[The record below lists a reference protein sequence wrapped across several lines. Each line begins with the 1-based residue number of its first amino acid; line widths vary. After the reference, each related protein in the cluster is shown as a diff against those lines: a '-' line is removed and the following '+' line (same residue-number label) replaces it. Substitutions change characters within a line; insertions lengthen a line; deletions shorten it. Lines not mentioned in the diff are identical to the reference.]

1 MGWILKEATVSI
13 HALSSASVLDSS
25 LATGLITSTNQAKSS
40 SPSVVS
46 TASVPISITSSNT
59 PDLLTQDMINLL
71 RALAYGDVTGAK
83 TELAKFKADLKAQTA
98 SLSLNNLAKDVTS
111 LFKDLAAGSSSA
123 AKTDLARVKV
133 DLQTEDS
140 SAAVPAHAISPLENL
155 VAKISDSLSAGSV
168 PSALQDLA
176 GYLVQI
182 GQATGSLIN
191 TSA

>member
-1 MGWILKEATVSI
+1 VSI
-13 HALSSASVLDSS
+13 HALSSASVLDTP
-25 LATGLITSTNQAKSS
+25 LATGLITSTNQATSS
-40 SPSVVS
+40 SPALVNTTS
-46 TASVPISITSSNT
+46 APISSTSSNT

-71 RALAYGDVTGAK
+71 KALAYGDVTGAK

-123 AKTDLARVKV
+123 AKTDLARVTV
-133 DLQTEDS
+133 DLQTQD
-140 SAAVPAHAISPLENL
+140 SAAAAPTHAISPLENL
-155 VAKISDSLSAGSV
+155 VAKISDSLNAGAV

-176 GYLVQI
+176 GYLVQN

>member
-1 MGWILKEATVSI
+1 MSI
-13 HALSSASVLDSS
+13 HALSSASVLDTP
-25 LATGLITSTNQAKSS
+25 LATGLITSTNQATSS
-40 SPSVVS
+40 SPAVVNTTS
-46 TASVPISITSSNT
+46 TPTSNTSSNT

-71 RALAYGDVTGAK
+71 KALAYGDVTGAK

-98 SLSLNNLAKDVTS
+98 SPSLNNLAKDVTS

-123 AKTDLARVKV
+123 AKTDIGRVQV
-133 DLQTEDS
+133 DLQTQD
-140 SAAVPAHAISPLENL
+140 AAAAAPTHAISPLENL
-155 VAKISDSLSAGSV
+155 VAKISDSLNAGAV

-176 GYLVQI
+176 GYLVQN

>member
-1 MGWILKEATVSI
+1 MSI

-25 LATGLITSTNQAKSS
+25 LATGLITSTNQSNSS
-40 SPSVVS
+40 SPAVVNTTS
-46 TASVPISITSSNT
+46 APISRTSSSTSSNT

-71 RALAYGDVTGAK
+71 KALASGDVTGAK
-83 TELAKFKADLKAQTA
+83 TELARFKADLKAQTA

-111 LFKDLAAGSSSA
+111 LFKDLAAGGSSA

-133 DLQTEDS
+133 DLQTQDS
-140 SAAVPAHAISPLENL
+140 VAAAPTYAISPLENL
-155 VAKISDSLSAGSV
+155 VAKISDSLSAGAV
-168 PSALQDLA
+168 PSALKDLA

-182 GQATGSLIN
+182 GQASGSLIN

>member
-1 MGWILKEATVSI
+1 MSI

-25 LATGLITSTNQAKSS
+25 LATGLITSTNQATSS
-40 SPSVVS
+40 SPAVVNTTS
-46 TASVPISITSSNT
+46 TPTSNTSSNT

-71 RALAYGDVTGAK
+71 KALAYGDVTGAK

-98 SLSLNNLAKDVTS
+98 SPSLNNLAKDVTS

-123 AKTDLARVKV
+123 AKTDIGRVQV
-133 DLQTEDS
+133 DLQTQD
-140 SAAVPAHAISPLENL
+140 SAAAAPTHAISPLENL
-155 VAKISDSLSAGSV
+155 VAKISDSLNAGAV

-176 GYLVQI
+176 GYLVQN

>member
-1 MGWILKEATVSI
+1 VSI
-13 HALSSASVLDSS
+13 HALSSASVLDTP
-25 LATGLITSTNQAKSS
+25 LATGLITSTNQATSS
-40 SPSVVS
+40 SPALVNTTS
-46 TASVPISITSSNT
+46 TPTPTSNTSSNT

-71 RALAYGDVTGAK
+71 KALAYGDVTGAK

-98 SLSLNNLAKDVTS
+98 SPSLNNLAKDVTS

-123 AKTDLARVKV
+123 AKTDIGRVQV
-133 DLQTEDS
+133 DLQTQD
-140 SAAVPAHAISPLENL
+140 AAAAALTHAISPLENL
-155 VAKISDSLSAGSV
+155 VAKISDSLNAGAV

>member
-1 MGWILKEATVSI
+1 
-13 HALSSASVLDSS
+13 
-25 LATGLITSTNQAKSS
+25 
-40 SPSVVS
+40 
-46 TASVPISITSSNT
+46 
-59 PDLLTQDMINLL
+59 MINLL
-71 RALAYGDVTGAK
+71 KALAYGDVTGAK

-123 AKTDLARVKV
+123 AKTDIARVKV
-133 DLQTEDS
+133 DLQTQD
-140 SAAVPAHAISPLENL
+140 SAAAPPTHAVNPLENL
-155 VAKISDSLSAGSV
+155 VAKISDSLSAGAI

>member
-1 MGWILKEATVSI
+1 VSI
-13 HALSSASVLDSS
+13 HALSSASVLDTP
-25 LATGLITSTNQAKSS
+25 LATGLITSTNQATSS
-40 SPSVVS
+40 SPAVVNTTS
-46 TASVPISITSSNT
+46 TPTSNTSSNT

-71 RALAYGDVTGAK
+71 KALAYGDVTGAK

-98 SLSLNNLAKDVTS
+98 SPSLNNLAKDVTS

-123 AKTDLARVKV
+123 AKTDIGRVQV
-133 DLQTEDS
+133 DLQTQD
-140 SAAVPAHAISPLENL
+140 AAAAAPTHAISPLENL
-155 VAKISDSLSAGSV
+155 VAKISDSLNAGAV

-176 GYLVQI
+176 GYLVQN